1 MNKSWPTKKEDM
13 QIATVIMEEYA
24 RKKETATISLFELVV
39 DEQEKRMDFRL
50 ADWVVVLA
58 LQFKEMYGVN
68 QGDDVTRLVIS
79 QCLIQGET
87 MH

>member
-1 MNKSWPTKKEDM
+1 MNKSWPTKEDDM

-24 RKKETATISLFELVV
+24 RKKETTTISLFELVV

-50 ADWVVVLA
+50 ADWVLVLA

-68 QGDDVTRLVIS
+68 QGDEVIRLVIS
-79 QCLIQGET
+79 QCLIQGQT